1 MATSDLDQQGLLQPG
16 GFDNS
21 SNDNNEDENDPSAM
35 SLIDHLEELRWRIFK
50 CLIAVAVG
58 VVIAFIFRDWLIHIL
73 DAPLPL
79 SANSI
84 GGKEGHKLV
93 MTGLGE
99 AFTVAIKLSIVFGL
113 VFALPVILYQLWAF
127 ISPGLYDKE
136 KKHAVPFI
144 VLGLLLFV
152 IGVTLGYFILQF
164 PVSFLINFGAE
175 NFTELISANSYF
187 SFVSFFLLLFGAVFE
202 LPLVLTFL
210 ALIGIVTE
218 HFLKDKRAMAHVG
231 LWAAATIVTPG
242 GDLYSP
248 IFIGVALSLLY
259 EFSIL
264 LIHFAVKKDPAETI
278 A

>member
-1 MATSDLDQQGLLQPG
+1 MATSDLDQQGLLKSG

-21 SNDNNEDENDPSAM
+21 SEDDDENDPSAM
-35 SLIDHLEELRWRIFK
+35 SLIDHLEELRRRIFV

-58 VVIAFIFRDWLIHIL
+58 VVIAFIFRTQLIHIL

-79 SANSI
+79 TANTV
-84 GGKEGHKLV
+84 GGKEGQKLV

-99 AFTVAIKLSIVFGL
+99 AFTVSIKLSIVFGL
-113 VFALPVILYQLWAF
+113 VFALPVILYELWAF
-127 ISPGLYDKE
+127 IAPGLYDKE

-144 VLGLLLFV
+144 LLGLILFLM
-152 IGVTLGYFILQF
+152 GVTLGYFILQY
-164 PVSFLINFGAE
+164 PVGFLINFGAE

-187 SFVSFFLLLFGAVFE
+187 SFVSLFLLIFGAVFE

-210 ALIGIVTE
+210 AMIGIVTE
-218 HFLKDKRAMAHVG
+218 HFLKSKRAVSHVAM
-231 LWAAATIVTPG
+231 WAAATVVTPG

-248 IFIGVALSLLY
+248 VFIGVALSILF

-264 LIHFAVKKDPAETI
+264 LIHFVVKKDPADEL

>member
-1 MATSDLDQQGLLQPG
+1 MATSDLDRQDRLQLG
-16 GFDNS
+16 GSDNS
-21 SNDNNEDENDPSAM
+21 PENEDENDASAM

-50 CLIAVAVG
+50 CLIAVAIG
-58 VVIAFIFRDWLIHIL
+58 VVLAFIFRNQVIRLL

-79 SANSI
+79 TANTI
-84 GGKEGHKLV
+84 GGGHQLT

-99 AFTVAIKLSIVFGL
+99 AFTVTIKLSIVFGL

-127 ISPGLYDKE
+127 ISPGLYAKE

-144 VLGLLLFV
+144 AMGLILFLM
-152 IGVTLGYFILQF
+152 GVALGYFILQF
-164 PVSFLINFGAE
+164 PVRFLIDFGAE
-175 NFTELISANSYF
+175 NFNELISANSYF

-210 ALIGIVTE
+210 AMIGIVTE
-218 HFLKDKRAMAHVG
+218 SFLKSKRAMAHVG
-231 LWAAATIVTPG
+231 MWAAATIVTPG

-248 IFIGVALSLLY
+248 VFIGIALSVLF

-264 LIHFAVKKDPAETI
+264 LIHFVVKKDPAD
-278 A
+278 ALA

>member
-1 MATSDLDQQGLLQPG
+1 MATSDLDQQGLLKSG
-16 GFDNS
+16 GFNNS
-21 SNDNNEDENDPSAM
+21 PEDDDENDPSAM

-58 VVIAFIFRDWLIHIL
+58 VVIAFIFRNQLIHLL

-79 SANSI
+79 TANTL
-84 GGKEGHKLV
+84 GGKQRLT

-99 AFTVAIKLSIVFGL
+99 AFTVTIKLSIVFGL

-127 ISPGLYDKE
+127 ISPGLYERE

-144 VLGLLLFV
+144 VLGLVLFI
-152 IGVTLGYFILQF
+152 IGVALGYFILQF

-175 NFTELISANSYF
+175 NFNELISANSYF

-218 HFLKDKRAMAHVG
+218 SFLKSKRAVAHVAM
-231 LWAAATIVTPG
+231 WAAATVVTPG

-248 IFIGVALSLLY
+248 VFIGVALSILY

-264 LIHFAVKKDPAETI
+264 LIHFTVKKDSADEL

>member
-1 MATSDLDQQGLLQPG
+1 MATSDLDQQGLLNLG
-16 GFDNS
+16 GDNS
-21 SNDNNEDENDPSAM
+21 PEDDDENDSSAM

-58 VVIAFIFRDWLIHIL
+58 VVIAFIFRNQLIHIL

-79 SANSI
+79 SANNV
-84 GGKEGHKLV
+84 GGNHGLT

-99 AFTVAIKLSIVFGL
+99 GFTVTIKIAIVFGI

-127 ISPGLYDKE
+127 ISPGLYDRE

-144 VLGLLLFV
+144 MLGLVLFVLGV
-152 IGVTLGYFILQF
+152 ALGYFILQY
-164 PVSFLINFGAE
+164 PVSFLVNFGAE
-175 NFTELISANSYF
+175 NFNELISASSYF
-187 SFVSFFLLLFGAVFE
+187 SFVSLFLLIFGAIFE

-210 ALIGIVTE
+210 AMIGIVTE
-218 HFLKDKRAMAHVG
+218 HFLKSKRAVAHVG
-231 LWAAATIVTPG
+231 MWAASTIVTPG

-248 IFIGVALSLLY
+248 IFIGISLSILY

-264 LIHFAVKKDPAETI
+264 LIHFVVKKDTEEEMA
-278 A
+278 

>member
-1 MATSDLDQQGLLQPG
+1 MATSDLDQQGLLKSG
-16 GFDNS
+16 GYDNS
-21 SNDNNEDENDPSAM
+21 PKDDDENDPSAM

-58 VVIAFIFRDWLIHIL
+58 VVIAFIFRNQIIHVL

-79 SANSI
+79 TSNTV
-84 GGKEGHKLV
+84 GGKEGQKLV
-93 MTGLGE
+93 MTGIGE
-99 AFTVAIKLSIVFGL
+99 AFTVSIKLSIVFGL

-127 ISPGLYDKE
+127 ISPGLYDRE

-144 VLGLLLFV
+144 TLGLVLFV
-152 IGVTLGYFILQF
+152 MGVTLGYFILQY
-164 PVSFLINFGAE
+164 PVGFLVNFGAE

-210 ALIGIVTE
+210 AMIGIVTE
-218 HFLKDKRAMAHVG
+218 HFLKSKRAVAHVG
-231 LWAAATIVTPG
+231 MWAAATVVTPG

-248 IFIGVALSLLY
+248 VFIGVALSILY
-259 EFSIL
+259 EFSII
-264 LIHFAVKKDPAETI
+264 LIHFVVKKDAEEEL